1 MYFICGINFI
11 EIHKIDD
18 FDEKNYI
25 ENSEINII
33 TKFRIW
39 KLPIIKDIRF
49 EFYYLNINFE
59 IIHLNFWNI
68 YLKLI

>member
-33 TKFRIW
+33 TKFRI
-39 KLPIIKDIRF
+39 
-49 EFYYLNINFE
+49 
-59 IIHLNFWNI
+59 
-68 YLKLI
+68 